1 MTAGTLEAPHL
12 GATCIVECS
21 TLLGRGRDG
30 TLTGSSSNAS
40 HVAPDQYGEPGSVAA
55 AVASAQAATEW
66 RITGPGV
73 DGSAVIACD
82 RGDVLRARVEREDEF
97 PCGIDVVLVDGA
109 GHVIAIPRSSAIEC
123 AGALEDGGCSWDM

>member
-1 MTAGTLEAPHL
+1 M
-12 GATCIVECS
+12 V
-21 TLLGRGRDG
+21 
-30 TLTGSSSNAS
+30 
-40 HVAPDQYGEPGSVAA
+40 A